1 MLLSGSVAADESTT
15 DGSEFS
21 GCCGGGGT
29 AASGS
34 VLTAVGSA
42 DAGWTTSGSPTSGT
56 ETLEVVSGM
65 TAVVVVVGVGAAVTA
80 AAITSTSSDGRE
92 RP

>member
-56 ETLEVVSGM
+56 ETLEVVSG
-65 TAVVVVVGVGAAVTA
+65 TAVVVVGVGTAVTA